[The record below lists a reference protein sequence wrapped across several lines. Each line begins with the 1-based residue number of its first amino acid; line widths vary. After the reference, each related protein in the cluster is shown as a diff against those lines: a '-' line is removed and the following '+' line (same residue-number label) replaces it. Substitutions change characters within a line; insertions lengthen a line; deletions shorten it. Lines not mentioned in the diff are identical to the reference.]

1 MAFGSCF
8 IEDGFTRAT
17 WRWPEPSP
25 PQAFRLSDELSA
37 SFARLIAALR
47 SRSSTSPQSGRA
59 GFSQRNV
66 RSARVRSPS
75 THPQPEHVLLDG
87 SHRSPTTTR
96 QPYQP
101 PLEVS
106 CRRNAPSPT
115 PPPVF

>member
-8 IEDGFTRAT
+8 IEDGFNKAT
-17 WRWPEPSP
+17 WRWPEPSS

-66 RSARVRSPS
+66 RSAKVKSPS
-75 THPQPEHVLLDG
+75 TPPQPEHVLLDG
-87 SHRSPTTTR
+87 SQRSATITR
-96 QPYQP
+96 QPYQAA
-101 PLEVS
+101 L
-106 CRRNAPSPT
+106 
-115 PPPVF
+115 